1 MVSLCCVLGVSWA
14 KRKDGI
20 CSHDDT
26 VLQPALDPF
35 STRLIAVRMAWIAFA
50 VFDHAFHRQLW

>member
-50 VFDHAFHRQLW
+50 GFDRA